1 MRWNESYWL
10 RAWKGSCFSR
20 EGTRK
25 FACSLC
31 RLVNVR
37 ASMDGIDMETAVEP
51 IALFEAWMKAA
62 EASELN
68 DASAVALAT
77 ATRDGMP
84 SVRMVLMKRVDQRG
98 FCFYTN
104 AESQKGVELA
114 ENPRAA
120 MCFHW
125 KTLRRQVRISG
136 GVSEL
141 SAEEADDYF
150 ESRPRLSQLAAVAS
164 EQSRNLANREV
175 LEARVKE
182 LERAFPEKI
191 PRPTY
196 WIGYLLRPER
206 IEFWKNG
213 AGRMHDRFLFLR
225 SGEGWRKERLYP

>member
-1 MRWNESYWL
+1 
-10 RAWKGSCFSR
+10 
-20 EGTRK
+20 
-25 FACSLC
+25 
-31 RLVNVR
+31 
-37 ASMDGIDMETAVEP
+37 MDRIEMEAAVDP
-51 IALFEAWMKAA
+51 IALFGVWMKAA
-62 EASELN
+62 EESELN

-77 ATRDGMP
+77 ATRDGVP

-114 ENPRAA
+114 ENPRAS

-125 KTLRRQVRISG
+125 KSLRRQVRISG

-141 SAEEADDYF
+141 STDEADEYF

-164 EQSRNLANREV
+164 EQSRVLANREV

-182 LERAFPEKI
+182 LDREFPGKI
-191 PRPTY
+191 PRPPY
-196 WIGYLLRPER
+196 WNGYLLRPER
-206 IEFWKNG
+206 IEFWRNG
-213 AGRMHDRFLFLR
+213 EGRMHDRFLFSR